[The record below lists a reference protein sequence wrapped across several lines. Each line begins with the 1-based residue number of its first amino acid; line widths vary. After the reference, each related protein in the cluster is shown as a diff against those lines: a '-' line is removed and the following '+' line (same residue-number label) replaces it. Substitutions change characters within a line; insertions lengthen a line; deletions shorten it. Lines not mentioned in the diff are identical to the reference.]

1 MGECGSGESCQL
13 LWSRIGQS
21 FWQKQR
27 FKGLELF
34 CQIQK
39 DHGGERVLAA
49 GAVRVG
55 LEEAMS
61 ILWAEPRRADI
72 GAGGVAPSRP
82 SVRVEHQ
89 TGAQVIAGEGV

>member
-39 DHGGERVLAA
+39 DHGGERALAA
-49 GAVRVG
+49 GAVQVG

-72 GAGGVAPSRP
+72 GAGGWP
-82 SVRVEHQ
+82 
-89 TGAQVIAGEGV
+89 QVGPL